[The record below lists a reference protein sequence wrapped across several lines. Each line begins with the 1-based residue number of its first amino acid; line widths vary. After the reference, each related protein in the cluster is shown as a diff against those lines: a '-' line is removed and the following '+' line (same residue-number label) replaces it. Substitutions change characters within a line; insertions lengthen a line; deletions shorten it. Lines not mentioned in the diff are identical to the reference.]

1 MYKNSCTQDAGFN
14 ASVGQWMAQEAV
26 KRKIGPE
33 GREGGIILDEMAIQ
47 VRESRYSYL
56 ETLKNTTPFRINSD
70 QHQSS
75 LWVQHILISQQKD
88 CMHQYFFFYRVT
100 PPFPDYTTM
109 WS

>member
-47 VRESRYSYL
+47 VRESIKLVGAAY
-56 ETLKNTTPFRINSD
+56 IN
-70 QHQSS
+70 
-75 LWVQHILISQQKD
+75 ILAKGLYAPILP
-88 CMHQYFFFYRVT
+88 FYRVT
-100 PPFPDYTTM
+100 PPPLLPDSTAM

>member
-47 VRESRYSYL
+47 VCGS
-56 ETLKNTTPFRINSD
+56 
-70 QHQSS
+70 
-75 LWVQHILISQQKD
+75 
-88 CMHQYFFFYRVT
+88 
-100 PPFPDYTTM
+100 
-109 WS
+109 